1 MDKQIAEI
9 FVYLN
14 AMWRR
19 RWLALSVAVTTC
31 LAGWIAVA
39 MIPDTYT
46 SSARIYVD
54 TETVLKPLLKDIAV
68 DDNAQGEVRIMQQTL
83 LSRPNLAQVARATDL
98 DLTVSGPGEME
109 ALLESLAQRTE
120 ISSNCQGAGPA
131 MAARMAQC
139 NLFAISFSDTDPR
152 RAKTAVQSLLNI
164 FMESRLGE
172 SRSQMD
178 SARRFLDDQIRGYQN
193 QLEEAEKRLANFKQ
207 GNLLTLPG
215 PRSYERRLEELT
227 EGHAALVGALEDAKT
242 ERSVLLEQLQS
253 IPPVIASSSGAGFG
267 SGPPSDYA
275 IRIIQL
281 QAQLDEMLT
290 KYTPKHPDVSA
301 VRRRIETLKAEE
313 QRELQAM
320 LAMSEPVDGQAPTEA
335 QVPAYGAPNPA
346 YSELRLIV
354 AEKEADVA
362 RLEEQAARAL
372 AKLEELRGMAL
383 EVPVIEAE
391 LARLNRDYDVTK
403 RQYEVLLERRESA
416 KIARDREASG
426 DKVQFRVIEP
436 PEAPVRPSGPNRALL
451 LSAVVPVG
459 LGAGAAL
466 ALVLAILSRTFID
479 PRRLGED
486 LGLPVL
492 GSVSEISRP
501 GDRRWQWANIA
512 LFVLAVA
519 AMLAFYALLMLVE
532 NNIGLGRVAQAAVQT
547 TSVGELVTLLKTAL
561 SRSFEMLSE

>member
-9 FVYLN
+9 LVYLN

-19 RWLALSVAVTTC
+19 RWLALSVAATTC
-31 LAGWIAVA
+31 LAGWLAVSLV
-39 MIPDTYT
+39 PDTFT

-54 TETVLKPLLKDIAV
+54 TETVLRPLLKDIAV
-68 DDNAQGEVRIMQQTL
+68 DDNFQGEIRIMQQTL

-109 ALLESLAQRTE
+109 ALLESLAERTE
-120 ISSNCQGAGPA
+120 IESNCQGAGPA
-131 MAARMAQC
+131 MAARLAQC
-139 NLFAISFSDTDPR
+139 NLFAISFSDSDPR
-152 RAKTAVQSLLNI
+152 RAKTAVQALLNI

-193 QLEEAEKRLANFKQ
+193 QLEQAEKRLANFKQ
-207 GNLLTLPG
+207 ENLLTNPG
-215 PRSYERRLEELT
+215 PRGFEQRLEELK
-227 EGHAALVGALEDAKT
+227 ESHAALVGALEDAKT
-242 ERSVLLEQLQS
+242 ERGVLLEQLQS
-253 IPPVIASSSGAGFG
+253 IPPVIATSANAGFG

-290 KYTPKHPDVSA
+290 KYTAKHPDVAA
-301 VRRRIETLKAEE
+301 VQRRIATLKAEE
-313 QRELQAM
+313 EREIKAM
-320 LAMSEPVDGQAPTEA
+320 LAMADSLPDEEPVDAAAPT
-335 QVPAYGAPNPA
+335 YGAPNPA

-362 RLEEQAARAL
+362 RLEDQVARAL
-372 AKLEELRGMAL
+372 ANLKKLEGMAL
-383 EVPVIEAE
+383 EVPVMEAE
-391 LARLNRDYDVTK
+391 LARLTRDYDVTK

-459 LGAGAAL
+459 IGAGAAL

-486 LGLPVL
+486 LALPVL

-501 GDRRWQWANIA
+501 GDQRKAWINIA
-512 LFVLAVA
+512 LFVLAVS
-519 AMLAFYALLMLVE
+519 AMLAFYALLMLIE
-532 NNIGLGRVAQAAVQT
+532 NKIGLGRVAQAAVQT
-547 TSVGELVTLLKTAL
+547 TSFGELVTLLKTAV
-561 SRSFEMLSE
+561 SRSFEMLGE